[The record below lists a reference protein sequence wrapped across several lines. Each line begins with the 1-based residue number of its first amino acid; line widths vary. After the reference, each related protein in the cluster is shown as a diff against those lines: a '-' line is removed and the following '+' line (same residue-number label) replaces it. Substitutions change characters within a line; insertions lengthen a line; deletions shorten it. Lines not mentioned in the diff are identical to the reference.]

1 MGERRV
7 LKNPFSRW
15 VTVRYSRVP
24 GRASLRLALALLK
37 MGKKSRRPARQ
48 DKRTEKKPTLDTLDD
63 DTADDTPGSRD
74 DTMLREYSTRVIM
87 PRHESEGIHGA
98 LRAVKKW
105 PRVRPYWPRIRRRI
119 CTACLKQVDLTEPRY
134 LVCSGC
140 GEARY
145 CSELCQRVHWAKHQK
160 GCPAGRPG

>member
-1 MGERRV
+1 MGERV

-15 VTVRYSRVP
+15 LGFCSASQY
-24 GRASLRLALALLK
+24 RAARPRLALALLK

-48 DKRTEKKPTLDTLDD
+48 DKRTEKKPTLDDLDEH
-63 DTADDTPGSRD
+63 TAKP
-74 DTMLREYSTRVIM
+74 
-87 PRHESEGIHGA
+87 
-98 LRAVKKW
+98 
-105 PRVRPYWPRIRRRI
+105 
-119 CTACLKQVDLTEPRY
+119 CTCCLEQVALTEPRY

-160 GCPAGRPG
+160 VCPAGRPG

>member
-63 DTADDTPGSRD
+63 DTAKPSKP
-74 DTMLREYSTRVIM
+74 LSAESAHASTYLQVNYKDN
-87 PRHESEGIHGA
+87 GIHSSQINTMEFREGVRASWRA
-98 LRAVKKW
+98 LRRKMI
-105 PRVRPYWPRIRRRI
+105 RPVPGTIL
-119 CTACLKQVDLTEPRY
+119 C
-134 LVCSGC
+134 C
-140 GEARY
+140 G
-145 CSELCQRVHWAKHQK
+145 SIL
-160 GCPAGRPG
+160 PA